1 MERKTEAPRRY
12 FTAQERHGEA
22 LPEDRL
28 IALELLEVD
37 VEAGVARFS
46 VEMTVSSEDG
56 EAWFATLPGW
66 EGRVD
71 PAELADAA
79 IGRPV
84 LDELTIPLSDDPQ
97 LTQLEVRNFSTGAVG
112 IYWVHTQGTDAR
124 TFRYLSFPDRAVGD
138 SGFFGYLREVEVD
151 DYEPTS
157 EAAFATHAHALIE
170 NEVVVVPLA
179 EATVRMRRVGEDT
192 YVIYGGG

>member
-12 FTAQERHGEA
+12 FTAQERHGEE

-37 VEAGVARFS
+37 VEAGVVRFS
-46 VEMTVSSEDG
+46 VDMTVSSEDG

-66 EGRVD
+66 EGRID

-79 IGRPV
+79 IGKP
-84 LDELTIPLSDDPQ
+84 LMDELTIPLSEDPQ
-97 LTQLEVRNFSTGAVG
+97 LTQLEVRNFSTGAVEL
-112 IYWVHTQGTDAR
+112 YWVHTQGNDAR
-124 TFRYLSFPDRAVGD
+124 TFKYRSFPDGAVGD
-138 SGFFGYLREVEVD
+138 AAVSGFLRAVAED
-151 DYEPTS
+151 DYEPVAD
-157 EAAFATHAHALIE
+157 AAIATHAHALIE
-170 NEVVVVPLA
+170 NDVVVVPLA
-179 EATVRMRRVGEDT
+179 EATVKMRLVGEDT